1 MLPNYDLFDDFL
13 PYRSMKATAGQ
24 IILSGVFSAARRN
37 FKAYNARQMF
47 LVENVFGKKSQN
59 TSIYNN
65 CCSYARL
72 FTKFTCF
79 LLTKN
84 GRRS

>member
-1 MLPNYDLFDDFL
+1 MLPNYDLIDDFL
-13 PYRSMKATAGQ
+13 PYGSMKAMAGQ
-24 IILSGVFSAARRN
+24 NILLGVFSAARRN

-59 TSIYNN
+59 TSLYNN
-65 CCSYARL
+65 CCAHGRL

-79 LLTKN
+79 LLTEN
-84 GRRS
+84 GQRP